1 MLAGVYRKVKVSG
14 RGKGG
19 GVGELYQFI
28 GLSRNHYTGAP
39 SVIYIPLRIEPEWAG
54 TLRLCD
60 IARADCEEM
69 FEYVGEGL
77 PESVPPRAE

>member
-1 MLAGVYRKVKVSG
+1 MRFGVYRKVEVSG

-28 GLSRNHYTGAP
+28 GISRNHYTGIQ
-39 SVIYIPLRIEPEWAG
+39 SVIYVPLRIEPEWAG
-54 TLRLCD
+54 TVRLCD
-60 IARADCEEM
+60 ILRDDFERM

-77 PESVPPRAE
+77 PQTSEEK

>member
-1 MLAGVYRKVKVSG
+1 MHAGVYRKVQVSG

-28 GLSRNHYTGAP
+28 CITRDHFTGAQG
-39 SVIYIPLRIEPEWAG
+39 VVYIPLRIEPEWAG
-54 TLRLCD
+54 TVRHCWLSRSD
-60 IARADCEEM
+60 FERM

-77 PESVPPRAE
+77 SE